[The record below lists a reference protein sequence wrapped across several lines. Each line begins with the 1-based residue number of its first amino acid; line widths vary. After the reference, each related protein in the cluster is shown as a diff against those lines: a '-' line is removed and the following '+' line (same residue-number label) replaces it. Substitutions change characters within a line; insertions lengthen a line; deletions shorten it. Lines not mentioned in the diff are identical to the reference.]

1 VRCPDLGDVSP
12 LRTVSVRP
20 VVAAKM
26 SRTSFALGGSV
37 VLSGTVTPAH
47 GNYRVYLQ
55 RFSNGVWSTV
65 TNQLLPSASSYA
77 FTLKPTSRATY
88 TYRVYLPAHNDH
100 LAAYSA
106 NLSFR
111 VY

>member
-1 VRCPDLGDVSP
+1 
-12 LRTVSVRP
+12 
-20 VVAAKM
+20 VAAKL

-65 TNQLLPSASSYA
+65 TSQLLPSSSSYA

-100 LAAYSA
+100 LAGYSA